1 MSVFT
6 DMKEFVLQKKAD
18 YSSETGA
25 KKDDWI
31 DVETINVAIYKIDAY
46 KQISNA
52 DYEKSTHNG
61 VTLYNKFSEKEKYRI
76 INENNSYNITYFNED
91 GRLTVLLLES
101 VILYG

>member
-6 DMKEFVLQKKAD
+6 DMKEFALQKKAGN
-18 YSSETGA
+18 SSKTGA
-25 KKDDWI
+25 KKNEWI
-31 DVETINVAIYKIDAY
+31 DVGIINVAIYKIDAY

-61 VTLYNKFSEKEKYRI
+61 ITLYNEFSEKEKYRI

-91 GRLTVLLLES
+91 GRHTVLLLES
-101 VILYG
+101 VVLYE

>member
-6 DMKEFVLQKKAD
+6 DMKEFMLQKKVDA
-18 YSSETGA
+18 SSGTGA
-25 KKDDWI
+25 KKDEWI

-61 VTLYNKFSEKEKYRI
+61 ITLYNKFSEKEKYRI
-76 INENNSYNITYFNED
+76 INEADLYNIIFFNGD
-91 GRLTVLLLES
+91 SRHTVLLLES
-101 VILYG
+101 VVLYE